1 MTSLVAVAGA
11 LLVVLILWDAFEA
24 VVLPRR
30 VVRRARLTVIQ
41 IRLLWLLW
49 SLGLR
54 GVRNPRRR
62 ESFLSL
68 YAPLSLMLLLATW
81 AGGLILGFA
90 MMHWGLGAHL
100 AAPESRTSFVTTLY
114 FSGTTLFTLGLGDI
128 APTTGTGR
136 FLTVVEAGLGFALL
150 ALAFGYLPVFYQSFA
165 RRETEVSML
174 DEWAGS
180 PPTAGALLSRLG
192 RWQDLG
198 ALSGFL
204 TRWEQWTADLMES
217 HISYPILAGF
227 RSQHGNQSWLAGL
240 TAILDTCALVL
251 VGIDGAARREAWL
264 TFAIAR
270 HALVDLC
277 QVLNTPPRGPEQ
289 DRLPPEEL
297 VELRALLA
305 DAGVRLRQGSDADA
319 RLAELRKMYEPY
331 AYALSRRL
339 VMPLPRWIAP
349 PALRDNWEKSAWV

>member
-1 MTSLVAVAGA
+1 MPLVAAAGA
-11 LLVVLILWDAFEA
+11 LLVVLVLWDAFEA

-30 VVRRARLTVIQ
+30 VTRRIRLTVVQ
-41 IRLLWLLW
+41 IRLLWMVW
-49 SLGLR
+49 SLVLR
-54 GVRNPRRR
+54 GIRSPRRR

-81 AGGLILGFA
+81 AAGLILGFA
-90 MMHWGLGAHL
+90 MLHWGLGAHL
-100 AAPESRTSFVTTLY
+100 RTPTGGAGFGTALY

-128 APTTGTGR
+128 SPTTAAGR
-136 FLTVVEAGLGFALL
+136 VLTVAEAGLGFALL
-150 ALAFGYLPVFYQSFA
+150 ALAFGYLPVFYQAFA

-192 RWQDLG
+192 RWHDLDG
-198 ALSGFL
+198 IRPFL
-204 TRWEQWTADLMES
+204 ARWELWTADLMES

-240 TAILDTCALVL
+240 TMILDTCALVL
-251 VGIDGAARREAWL
+251 VGIDGVAQREAWL

-277 QVLNTPPRGPEQ
+277 QVLNTPPVAAAEE
-289 DRLPPEEL
+289 RLPPQEL
-297 VELRALLA
+297 LRVRAALTE
-305 DAGVRLRQGSDADA
+305 AGVQVRVGDDADA
-319 RLAELRKMYEPY
+319 QLRELRRMYEPY
-331 AYALSRRL
+331 AVALSRRL
-339 VMPLPRWIAP
+339 LMPLPLWLAP
-349 PALRDNWEKSAWV
+349 EAVKDNWVKSAWT

>member
-1 MTSLVAVAGA
+1 MSLTAVAGA
-11 LLVVLILWDAFEA
+11 ILIVLILWDAFEA

-30 VVRRARLTVIQ
+30 VTRRVRLTVVHF
-41 IRLLWLLW
+41 RLLWLIW
-49 SLGLR
+49 GLGLKV
-54 GVRNPRRR
+54 VRNPRRR

-81 AGGLILGFA
+81 AAGLIVGFA
-90 MMHWGLGAHL
+90 MMHWGLGSRL
-100 AAPESRTSFVTTLY
+100 VAPEVKASFTTTLY

-128 APTTGTGR
+128 IPSSPAGRLLTVIEAGTG
-136 FLTVVEAGLGFALL
+136 FGLL
-150 ALAFGYLPVFYQSFA
+150 ALAIGYLPVFYQSFA

-180 PPTAGALLSRLG
+180 PPTAGTLVSRLG
-192 RWQDLG
+192 RWQDLS

-204 TRWEQWTADLMES
+204 TRWEQWAAELMES

-240 TAILDTCALVL
+240 TVILDTCALVL
-251 VGIDGAARREAWL
+251 VGIDSPAQREAWL

-277 QVLNTPPRGPEQ
+277 QVLNTPPRAPAADRLSAEGLVQLRAMLAESGVHLRAGPE
-289 DRLPPEEL
+289 
-297 VELRALLA
+297 
-305 DAGVRLRQGSDADA
+305 ADA
-319 RLAELRKMYEPY
+319 RLGELRKMYEPY
-331 AYALSRRL
+331 AAALSRRL
-339 VMPLPRWIAP
+339 LMPLPAWMAP
-349 PALRDNWEKSAWV
+349 AGAKDNWMKSAWT